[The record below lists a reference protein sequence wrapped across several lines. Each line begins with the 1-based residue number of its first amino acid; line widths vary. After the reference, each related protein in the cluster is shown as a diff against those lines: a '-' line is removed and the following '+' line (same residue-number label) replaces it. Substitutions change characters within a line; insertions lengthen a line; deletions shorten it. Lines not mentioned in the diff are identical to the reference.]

1 MTTPEKLERSY
12 NTAIDNAQ
20 SYLDSAESI
29 QKARPFKDNAAPLIN
44 DILTAAEN
52 IGKAYQLR
60 AMLSVDYDISPANP
74 ADLAE
79 LRERLT
85 AILYEEVTA

>member
-1 MTTPEKLERSY
+1 MTPEKLERSY
-12 NTAIDNAQ
+12 NTAIDNAR

-29 QKARPFKDNAAPLIN
+29 QKTRPFKDNAAPLIN

-60 AMLSVDYDISPANP
+60 AMLSVDYGTTPANP

-79 LRERLT
+79 LRGRLT
-85 AILYEEVTA
+85 AILGKEVIA